1 MAQKQKTVGA
11 YITLDGEKEF
21 KSAVTNCNKSLTSLK
36 SEMGLVK
43 AESEGQANSLEALQK
58 KHTVLGKI
66 LDEQKQKESEITK
79 ALDHAQESYNAVG
92 GKLQQYKTDLKAAQD
107 KLEEMKKSSESTADE
122 LQEQEKV
129 VKDLST
135 AVEKGEQVYQKA
147 GGRIKDWET
156 KLNTAKAQ
164 TIKAN
169 VELNKNAALMKE
181 AEESTDK
188 CAKSIDEFGK
198 QVEEAKEVT
207 ISYGTVIKTNLINTA
222 TDFAKSVTGE
232 ALSGV
237 TQLESAQQQLQAS
250 TGASAAEMKKY
261 RSVMDDIYS
270 NNYGDSM
277 DSVARSMAMV
287 RQYTNE
293 IDPDKLK
300 QMTENGIAM
309 DDVFGMDLSETIRGV
324 NSLVTNMGLSSEE
337 AFDLMAKGA
346 QNGLDKSGELADN
359 ITEYGQLWGQAGFSA
374 KEMFAILDNGL
385 ESGAYNLDKVNDF
398 VKEFTISLS
407 DGRIEQ
413 NLGSFSTGTQKLFR
427 EFQSGKATARDVF
440 YSVIDDLS
448 KTENQQKALT
458 IASTTWSA
466 LGEDNAM
473 KVITS
478 LGKVNTKYDDV
489 KGTMESIKDIKYDT
503 LESKYEQLGRSFQK
517 EVIRPILKDFLPVAE
532 KGVEL
537 LTDNLDKMK
546 PLVLAVGT
554 GFATWKVAST
564 IEGVVSAVK
573 GMKSATEG
581 ATTAQKLYNVVA
593 NANPYVLLATAVAG
607 VTTALVA
614 YASEAGEASREAQM
628 LADASAKVTD
638 SANQAADATN
648 AAIAAY
654 ADNGIEIQA
663 QAEYADTL
671 VGKIE
676 DLAKVADGSN
686 AETKVMKGYIAELN
700 QLVPDL
706 NLAYD
711 DQAKKLNKTNEE
723 IRKKISLNKE
733 EIEMQAAQEYAIDL
747 IKQKTDLEIEQIK
760 LKSQQEDLQGKVN
773 DLFYEENDIMASW
786 KNLAIE
792 SVEPVTAMLFGLED
806 QRETYKTL
814 TEAQEENATAL
825 QNNKNALE
833 ALDASEDVVNEKL
846 GQYNITVD
854 ANTVSMTD
862 NAGAITAHEQA
873 LSGYAGIAADIQ
885 TASIET
891 AQRVAEDAQAITD
904 TYNGMQQTVAG
915 VLESQMDM
923 FSKFDGGTKLST
935 DQLLSN
941 MQSQLDGVSNW
952 ADNIATLADRGINQ
966 NLLTYLSELGPE
978 GAGYVQTFVDMSTT
992 ELREASD
999 KWSESLKMKEGVNE
1013 SVQGMLES
1021 YTTAINTGKGKVEDA
1036 MKSVGAD
1043 TVAGL
1048 VNEMNARAK
1057 EVEIAADGI
1066 GQTAVDS
1073 TATGAGVGSP
1083 SWKMAE
1089 IGKFMNQGL
1098 INGLNEGKGQVEEAF
1113 SSVTQSLIDNANIT
1127 LNTDRL
1133 RGAGASAVT
1142 GITEGISG
1150 TKSKAL
1156 YAMQVVTD
1164 MLFATTTM
1172 ACASYRY
1179 ALAGRNIPEGIG
1191 QGINSGR
1198 NKAVTASRELAND
1211 AYRAAS
1217 NIPSLYSDGL
1227 NMAEGLEDGIRAGKS
1242 GVVAAVEDMCNAA
1255 VRAARTKLDI
1265 HSPSRVFSKLGE
1277 LSAEGFGGGYESK
1290 MVGVNRMIRESM
1302 DYTAERRADGSK
1314 VKGSQAQADK
1324 NIIELPIYIN
1334 GVYTRT
1340 EIVEIARD
1348 GISRKQNNRWVAKG
1362 VTAGV

>member
-11 YITLDGEKEF
+11 FITLDGEKEF

-79 ALDHAQESYNAVG
+79 ALNHAEESYRAVG
-92 GKLQQYKTDLKAAQD
+92 GKLQKYKTDLEAAQA
-107 KLEEMKKSSESTADE
+107 KLDEMKNSSETAADE
-122 LQEQEKV
+122 LEAQEKV
-129 VKDLST
+129 VKELST

-169 VELNKNAALMKE
+169 AELNKNAALMKE

-270 NNYGDSM
+270 SNYGDSM

-293 IDPDKLK
+293 LDPDKLK

-324 NSLVTNMGLSSEE
+324 DSLVTNMGLSSEE
-337 AFDLMAKGA
+337 AFDLMASGA

-385 ESGAYNLDKVNDF
+385 SSGAYNLDKVNDF
-398 VKEFTISLS
+398 VKEFTISLA
-407 DGRIEQ
+407 DGRIEE
-413 NLGSFSTGTQKLFR
+413 NLDSFSTGTKGLFR
-427 EFQSGKATARDVF
+427 EWQAGKATARDVF
-440 YSVIDDLS
+440 YSVINDLANA
-448 KTENQQKALT
+448 ENQQKALT
-458 IASTTWSA
+458 VASTTWSA

-478 LGKVNTKYDDV
+478 LNKVNTKYDDV
-489 KGTMESIKDIKYDT
+489 KGTMESIKDVKYDT
-503 LESKYEQLGRSFQK
+503 LESKYEQLGRTFQK
-517 EVIRPILKDFLPVAE
+517 EVVRPLLEKFLPVAE
-532 KGVEL
+532 DGIEFL
-537 LTDNLDKMK
+537 IDNTDKLA
-546 PLVLAVGT
+546 PLVTAVGT
-554 GFATWKVAST
+554 AYATWETASVIST
-564 IEGVVSAVK
+564 VVTATK
-573 GMKSATEG
+573 GLTTATEG
-581 ATTAQKLYNVVA
+581 ATAAQKIYNVVA
-593 NANPYVLLATAVAG
+593 NANPYVLLATAIVG
-607 VTTALVA
+607 VTTAVVA
-614 YASEAGEASREAQM
+614 YASSAGEASADVQM
-628 LADASAKVTD
+628 LADANAKVVD
-638 SANQAADATN
+638 SANQAADATRDS
-648 AAIAAY
+648 ISAY
-654 ADNGIEIQA
+654 ADNSIEIQA
-663 QAEYADTL
+663 QSQY
-671 VGKIE
+671 
-676 DLAKVADGSN
+676 
-686 AETKVMKGYIAELN
+686 AETLAARIENLDKNVKNSNEKTAVMKEYVAELN
-700 QLVPDL
+700 SLVPNL

-711 DQAKKLNKTNEE
+711 EQARKLNMTNDE
-723 IRKKISLNKE
+723 IRDHISLNKKDLE
-733 EIEMQAAQEYAIDL
+733 VQAAQEYAIDM
-747 IKQKTDLEIEQIK
+747 IKQRTKLEIERIK
-760 LKSQQEDLQGKVN
+760 LQQQQEEIQGKVN
-773 DLFYEENDIMASW
+773 GLLEEENDLI
-786 KNLAIE
+786 IT
-792 SVEPVTAMLFGLED
+792 SVEPVTAWITGKSD
-806 QRETYKTL
+806 ARKSYKEL
-814 TEAQEENATAL
+814 TAAQEENEEAMLTNQTAL
-825 QNNKNALE
+825 DNLGVSEQAVKEQLAEYGITIGDVTAATTGNTEAVNGSTDAL
-833 ALDASEDVVNEKL
+833 
-846 GQYNITVD
+846 T
-854 ANTVSMTD
+854 M
-862 NAGAITAHEQA
+862 NAGA
-873 LSGYAGIAADIQ
+873 AGIAAEAQQ
-885 TASIET
+885 TAAANMQAA
-891 AQRVAEDAQAITD
+891 AQGIAD
-904 TYNGMQQTVAG
+904 TYTGMQETVSG
-915 VLESQMDM
+915 VLENQMNM
-923 FSKFDGGTKLST
+923 FEEFNGGAEISTQKLL
-935 DQLLSN
+935 DN
-941 MQSQLDGVSNW
+941 MQSQIDGVSKW
-952 ADNIATLADRGINQ
+952 ADNMGELSERGIND
-966 NLLTYLSELGPE
+966 NLLTHLAEMGPE
-978 GAGYVQTFVDMSTT
+978 GANYVAAFAKMSDD
-992 ELREASD
+992 ELKKASD
-999 KWSESLKMKEGVNE
+999 MWAESLDMKSGVDD
-1013 SVQGMLES
+1013 SVHGMLES
-1021 YTTAINTGKGKVEDA
+1021 YTEALNGGKENVTKAMAAMGVDTVQGLVDA
-1036 MKSVGAD
+1036 MNAQTSEVK
-1043 TVAGL
+1043 TAGEG
-1048 VNEMNARAK
+1048 V
-1057 EVEIAADGI
+1057 

-1073 TATGAGVGSP
+1073 TATGAGTHSP
-1083 SWKMAE
+1083 SWKTAE
-1089 IGKFMNQGL
+1089 IGRNMNLGL
-1098 INGLNEGKGQVEEAF
+1098 INGLNDGKEDVKEAF
-1113 SSVTQSLIDNANIT
+1113 QSVTQSLIDNAKIN
-1127 LNTDRL
+1127 LDNNRL
-1133 RGAGASAVT
+1133 RGSGVSAVT
-1142 GITEGISG
+1142 GIAEGITG
-1150 TKSKAL
+1150 TRNKAL
-1156 YAMQVVTD
+1156 NAMKAVTD

-1179 ALAGRNIPEGIG
+1179 APAGRNIPEGIG

-1265 HSPSRVFSKLGE
+1265 QSPSKVFAKIGE
-1277 LSAEGFGGGYESK
+1277 YTAEGFGRGYETK
-1290 MVGVNRMIRESM
+1290 MVDVNRIISRSL
-1302 DYTAERRADGSK
+1302 DYQAAPGRGRRSVPGDTGGAGGEK
-1314 VKGSQAQADK
+1314 IV
-1324 NIIELPIYIN
+1324 IELPIYNN